1 MEKLKN
7 LIKDN
12 RISFLHKK
20 ISEILLN
27 NNIDSDSEE
36 IRRILEECVIFE
48 YRSKNVVDLCNLVIS
63 EQIKFSSKKPK
74 DMSSNE
80 RNILRSIGY
89 ARNLLELIPYRFIFI
104 GGAILEAKTIFAKTH
119 EGAWTKA
126 NSYTVDVRSGLVRS
140 VLCIEVDG
148 KDTGTLHNLNSMFT
162 PKKLG
167 KFNCAKAD
175 DLLPN
180 WKDYK

>member
-12 RISFLHKK
+12 RKSFLHKK
-20 ISEILLN
+20 IDVILLS
-27 NNIDSDSEE
+27 NNIDSNAEE
-36 IRRILEECVIFE
+36 IRRILEECIIFE
-48 YRSKNVVDLCNLVIS
+48 YKSKNVVDLCNLVIS
-63 EQIKFSSKKPK
+63 EHSKFSGKIPK
-74 DMSSNE
+74 DMSQSE
-80 RNILRSIGY
+80 RNLLRSIGY
-89 ARNLLELIPYRFIFI
+89 ARNLLELIQYKFIFI
-104 GGAILEAKTIFAKTH
+104 GGAILEVKTILAKTH
-119 EGAWTKA
+119 EGAWSKA

-148 KDTGTLHNLNSMFT
+148 KDTGTLHNLNSLFT
-162 PKKLG
+162 PKELG
-167 KFNCAKAD
+167 KVNCAKAD